1 MIYKQKTGL
10 LPDLQKTDL
19 VPDLKYLRRNK
30 GEGTAFD

>member
-1 MIYKQKTGL
+1 MIYKQKTSL